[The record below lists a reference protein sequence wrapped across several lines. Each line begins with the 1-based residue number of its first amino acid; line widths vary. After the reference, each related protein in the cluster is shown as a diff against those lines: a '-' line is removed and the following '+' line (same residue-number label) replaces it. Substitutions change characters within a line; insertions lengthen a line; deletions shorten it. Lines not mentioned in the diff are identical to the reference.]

1 MTNSNASPEGARGR
15 ILGYRELTVWQRAMD
30 LVVEAYQISQSLPA
44 TERYGLTSQLTR
56 AAVSV
61 PANIAEGQG
70 RLTSGDFARHLAIA
84 RGSLMEVETLLLVT
98 ERLEMVSADRVAG
111 ALAKTDEI
119 SRMLSTLIAK
129 LGKSPKR

>member
-1 MTNSNASPEGARGR
+1 
-15 ILGYRELTVWQRAMD
+15 
-30 LVVEAYQISQSLPA
+30 
-44 TERYGLTSQLTR
+44 
-56 AAVSV
+56 
-61 PANIAEGQG
+61 
-70 RLTSGDFARHLAIA
+70 
-84 RGSLMEVETLLLVT
+84 MEVETLLLVT